1 MTQVNTVNGH
11 NNPPP
16 NKAGN
21 HEVNNKDPL
30 FEASK
35 LIRRER
41 SLQERMN
48 SVTSGTLHPRDE
60 DSLKF

>member
-1 MTQVNTVNGH
+1 MVRVSTGNKDNIH
-11 NNPPP
+11 PLE
-16 NKAGN
+16 KAGN
-21 HEVNNKDPL
+21 HESNRNNPL
-30 FEASK
+30 LEASK

-48 SVTSGTLHPRDE
+48 SATSGTLHPRDE